1 MKRVTTTWIQDIFEK
16 AHGVQA
22 DDNNFQ
28 GQNETGDGELTDGIL
43 AFLLDGTG
51 LLGVVLGAWVVA
63 GSTSSL
69 EEEEKESEVVLGSVC
84 VSGIILWRAG
94 SVQGGGWIVK
104 VKILKTQGNNNFFF
118 GGGGGGH

>member
-1 MKRVTTTWIQDIFEK
+1 MK

-22 DDNNFQ
+22 DDNNYQ

-69 EEEEKESEVVLGSVC
+69 EEEEKKRS
-84 VSGIILWRAG
+84 VSGLCLCIWNNSSKGWLCSGRG
-94 SVQGGGWIVK
+94 LDCQG
-104 VKILKTQGNNNFFF
+104 
-118 GGGGGGH
+118 